1 MKPLITLTQEETKL
15 LLGYLELLKDD
26 MRSYEGMPEL
36 YNHIQSKYKISKGI
50 IVDKNE
56 YL

>member
-1 MKPLITLTQEETKL
+1 MKPLITLTQKETKL
-15 LLGYLELLKDD
+15 LLDYLETLQDD
-26 MRSYEGMPEL
+26 MRNYEGMREL

-56 YL
+56 